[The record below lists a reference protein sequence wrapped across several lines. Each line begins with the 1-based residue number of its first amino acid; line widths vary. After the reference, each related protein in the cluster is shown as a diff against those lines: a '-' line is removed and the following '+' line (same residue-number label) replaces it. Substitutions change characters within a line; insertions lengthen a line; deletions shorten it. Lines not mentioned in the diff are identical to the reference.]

1 MISTAPRQTPQ
12 TTIEAILYCVRER
25 GIEALK
31 EPANQQRL
39 LNCDAAARSQ
49 INERIGKLIAGGRPL
64 IEGKVNA

>member
-1 MISTAPRQTPQ
+1 MISTAPQQTPQ
-12 TTIEAILYCVRER
+12 TTIEAIMFCVQAR
-25 GIEALK
+25 GLDALN

-49 INERIGKLIAGGRPL
+49 INERIGKLIAGGRLL